1 MSDPSRLG
9 SNKHGQNTGHRAD
22 EVIVMTIVSG
32 SPLRRALG
40 RSARAVHRLYDE
52 QAYAWESL
60 FRVGLPEP
68 EQAREAADFRRWERE
83 LSLR

>member
-1 MSDPSRLG
+1 MA
-9 SNKHGQNTGHRAD
+9 SNAGHRAD
-22 EVIVMTIVSG
+22 EVIAMTIVSG